1 MASVFKK
8 LFGKAKTTS
17 ILQPN
22 ESSASLSKKEKLIAE
37 RDKLAAE
44 LKRTKIVSTNQRE
57 DMLNRIDEITRIL
70 RKEYHT
76 K

>member
-37 RDKLAAE
+37 REKLTAE

-57 DMLNRIDEITRIL
+57 DMLNRIDEISRIL